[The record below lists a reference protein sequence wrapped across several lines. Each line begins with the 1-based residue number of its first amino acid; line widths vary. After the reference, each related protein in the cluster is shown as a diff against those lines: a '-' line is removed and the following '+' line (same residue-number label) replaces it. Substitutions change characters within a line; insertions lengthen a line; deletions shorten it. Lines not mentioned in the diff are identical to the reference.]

1 MKIEELRLGLAENGF
16 ILDFSGRDVND
27 DWFNA
32 KEVFTSW
39 DSTRIRIEEVIAAKD
54 TGDIDRKA

>member
-16 ILDFSGRDVND
+16 ILEFSGRDVND

-39 DSTRIRIEEVIAAKD
+39 DSTRIRIEEVIAAKE
-54 TGDIDRKA
+54 TGDITRKA